1 MKKEPLG
8 SFSFIIAF
16 SYNVIR
22 FGGHFLNNK
31 VLILLTISVIMI
43 IISITIPEKLGG
55 YLFLFR
61 LIPGIMLIYIG
72 YILSKQT
79 KKKPN

>member
-1 MKKEPLG
+1 M
-8 SFSFIIAF
+8 
-16 SYNVIR
+16 R

-31 VLILLTISVIMI
+31 VLILLIISVIMI

>member
-1 MKKEPLG
+1 
-8 SFSFIIAF
+8 
-16 SYNVIR
+16 
-22 FGGHFLNNK
+22 LNNK

-61 LIPGIMLIYIG
+61 LIPGIMLIFIG